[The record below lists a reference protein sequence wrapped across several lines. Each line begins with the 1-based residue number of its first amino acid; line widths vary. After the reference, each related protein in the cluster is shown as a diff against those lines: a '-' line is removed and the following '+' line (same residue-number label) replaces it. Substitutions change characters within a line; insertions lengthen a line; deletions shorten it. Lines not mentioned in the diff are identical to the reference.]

1 MKEWDRKYNLV
12 RELTAKDLKIR
23 YSRPILGF
31 LWAFLSPFLT
41 VIIFYIIFGL
51 MLKVETKEA
60 PFVLY
65 LMSGVFPWIFFQD
78 SLLKSITSLVDNKNL
93 IKESNFPAYLIPVSI
108 VMANTINFLP
118 SLLILA
124 LTSLFILK
132 TLPVFIMLLP
142 FVLLIHLLIL
152 IGLSITVS
160 ILYVKYR
167 DIKYVVE
174 AILLLLFYL
183 TPVFYSFYLVKE
195 SFLPLFYKI
204 YIHNPFF
211 GISNLY
217 RCAILKGFCGVVQ
230 KELGFLNIVI
240 MPIIFSIII
249 LSFSLYFYKKTKDTI
264 NDHLAY

>member
-12 RELTAKDLKIR
+12 RELVIKDLKVR
-23 YSRPILGF
+23 YSRPMLGF

-51 MLKVETKEA
+51 ILKVKTKEA

-93 IKESNFPAYLIPVSI
+93 IKESNFPAYMIPISI
-108 VMANTINFLP
+108 VIANTVIFLP

-124 LTSLFILK
+124 LTSFVILK
-132 TLPVFIMLLP
+132 ALPIFIILLP
-142 FVLLIHLLIL
+142 FVLLIHLIIL
-152 IGLSITVS
+152 IGLSIIFS

-174 AILLLLFYL
+174 TILLLLFYL

-195 SFLPLFYKI
+195 SFSPLLFKAYI
-204 YIHNPFF
+204 YNPFF
-211 GISNLY
+211 GILNLY
-217 RCAILKGFCGVVQ
+217 RFTFLKEFYGIVQ
-230 KELGFLNIVI
+230 KDMDFLAITVA
-240 MPIIFSIII
+240 PIIFGIAV
-249 LSFSLYFYKKTKDTI
+249 LFFSSYFYKKTKDTI
-264 NDHLAY
+264 NDYLAY